1 MATVFDPETTAYL
14 KRILN
19 TVFIGLFWMM
29 AQVVFGIVLEYGFIG
44 NKISIANIMYYS
56 ICIITLAALIYYFI
70 KVWSKKTNY
79 YDNKE

>member
-29 AQVVFGIVLEYGFIG
+29 AQVVFGIFLEYGFIG
-44 NKISIANIMYYS
+44 SKISIANIIFYTILVIS
-56 ICIITLAALIYYFI
+56 LAALVYYFI
-70 KVWSKKTNY
+70 KIWKVKTNY
-79 YDNKE
+79 YDQSP